1 MMQILDQ
8 AKEQRIPPLFRLA
21 FRPFFLAG
29 SGFSVLAMLIWAL
42 FWSGSVNLS
51 GWMYGN
57 PVWWHSHEMLFGF
70 TGAIIVGF
78 LLTAVQNWTG
88 HPGVRGWRLASI
100 FACWLA
106 ARAGLLFASPS
117 YLWMGLDL
125 LWMPLAAY
133 FLAKPI
139 VVRKQWNNLFFS
151 PLILLLTYLNARFH
165 LIAMGVSDDSVHNVS
180 MMVIVTISVIVLVVG
195 GRVIPFFTWRGT
207 QTEQITRITWL
218 ERSALIPCWLLL
230 ACVLLPIPEAVR
242 QTILPGLFITTGVF
256 NLIRFARW
264 RTWSTLKVP
273 LLWLLHFAYL
283 FMILGL
289 LLLAVSQLFGT
300 VSYSVALHFLTVG
313 GIGAMILAMI
323 ARVSLGHTGRPLQ
336 IRRWMVAGFVLIVLS
351 ALTRTLLLMIFPAMA
366 ISGYVLSALLW
377 AGAFGIFTM
386 VYSPILT
393 RPRVDGRPG

>member
-29 SGFSVLAMLIWAL
+29 SAFSVIAMVIWAM
-42 FWSGSVNLS
+42 FWSGTVNLS
-51 GWMYGN
+51 GWMYDN
-57 PVWWHSHEMLFGF
+57 PIWWHSHEMLFGF

-88 HPGVRGWRLASI
+88 NPGVRGWRLAII
-100 FACWLA
+100 FCCWLV
-106 ARAGLLFASPS
+106 ARLGLLFSSPGWV
-117 YLWMGLDL
+117 WMAFDL

-139 VVRKQWNNLFFS
+139 VLRKQWNNLFFS

-165 LIAMGVSDDSVHNVS
+165 LIALGMSDDNVHHVS
-180 MMVIVTISVIVLVVG
+180 MVAIVAISVIVLVVG

-218 ERSALIPCWLLL
+218 ERAALIPCWLLL
-230 ACVLLPIPEAVR
+230 ACVLLPIPVAIREVA
-242 QTILPGLFITTGVF
+242 LPGLLAATAVF
-256 NLIRFARW
+256 NLLRFLRW
-264 RTWSTLKVP
+264 RTWSTLGVP

-289 LLLAVSQLFGT
+289 LLLAGQQITGAT
-300 VSYSVALHFLTVG
+300 SYSVALHFLTVG

-336 IRRWMVAGFVLIVLS
+336 IRRWMVAGFVLMMCS
-351 ALTRTLLLMIFPAMA
+351 ALVRTLLLMIFPTLA
-366 ISGYVLSALLW
+366 ISSYMVSALLW
-377 AGAFGIFTM
+377 ACAFGIFTV
-386 VYSPILT
+386 VYYPILT
-393 RPRVDGRPG
+393 RPRLDGRPG